1 VVFISKDVESK
12 TNKKNN
18 KQMFELTCIYYICM
32 TPKNDKNKK
41 HDILIIAGV
50 VHVVMKKDKK
60 VIEEKTTWY

>member
-1 VVFISKDVESK
+1 
-12 TNKKNN
+12 
-18 KQMFELTCIYYICM
+18 M

>member
-1 VVFISKDVESK
+1 
-12 TNKKNN
+12 
-18 KQMFELTCIYYICM
+18 MFELTCIYYICM